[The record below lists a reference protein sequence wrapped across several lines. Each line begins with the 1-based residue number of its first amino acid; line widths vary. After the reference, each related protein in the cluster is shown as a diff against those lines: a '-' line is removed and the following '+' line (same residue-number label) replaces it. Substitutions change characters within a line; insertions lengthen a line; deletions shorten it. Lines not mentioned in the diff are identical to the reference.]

1 VTEACRAAWWGGEYA
16 PVIMTAPLT
25 VELLTRRDCGLCVK
39 AAVALQAVARDVPLL
54 VVERDIDLDDEL
66 LREFHIRVPVVR
78 AGEVVLSEGVVTAAA
93 LREALR
99 GVGVR

>member
-1 VTEACRAAWWGGEYA
+1 
-16 PVIMTAPLT
+16 MTTPLT

-39 AAVALQAVARDVPLL
+39 AALALQTVARDVPLL
-54 VVERDIDLDDEL
+54 VVERDIDLDEDL

-78 AGEVVLSEGVVTAAA
+78 AGAVVLSEGVVTEAA

-99 GVGVR
+99 GVAAR